1 MFEGISRA
9 HNIATAKPFVR
20 TEVEQLELLARRVR
34 ETTHGLCC
42 PSASFSTP
50 ASECT
55 SMTCAW
61 VAWDIAR
68 DVHGELQQPSCS
80 NGGRQHDLG

>member
-1 MFEGISRA
+1 MFKGISGARSLA
-9 HNIATAKPFVR
+9 MGKQFIR
-20 TEVEQLELLARRVR
+20 TEVDELELLAAQIR

-50 ASECT
+50 ATECT

-68 DVHGELQQPSCS
+68 DVLGELE
-80 NGGRQHDLG
+80 RQRLAA